1 LNGFKCPTLW
11 PGPHISGATSPVPA
25 PGMPLSIRALP
36 VGRGRTPYILPCR
49 VAPLTPPALSQPAA
63 PNPPL
68 RRVIIK
74 RIAHRCRTLS
84 FPPILSFTGRV
95 STPPLYPSSSCPHWA
110 TGAPLP
116 PSEFEPLSSF
126 LPLFGELTP
135 LATIVLTVYLLSPL
149 RGPLKLQ
156 EPFAAA
162 TDHRST
168 ATVVTS

>member
-1 LNGFKCPTLW
+1 MPGTVARPTHQWRHL
-11 PGPHISGATSPVPA
+11 PCSRTGHATVDQGAARRSGPDPLHP
-25 PGMPLSIRALP
+25 PLS
-36 VGRGRTPYILPCR
+36 RGTPHTTR
-49 VAPLTPPALSQPAA
+49 PLSTGCPKSSPPS
-63 PNPPL
+63 
-68 RRVIIK
+68 RHYK
-74 RIAHRCRTLS
+74 AHRSSLS
-84 FPPILSFTGRV
+84 HPFFPPILSFTGRV

-135 LATIVLTVYLLSPL
+135 PATIVLIVYLLSPL